1 MLCWIGIV
9 SNTTVNY
16 GCVIKYTFFHIA
28 TMMSWIYFQ
37 KDAAVLMKGVEEG
50 KEECPSSNTPRKML
64 KTT

>member
-1 MLCWIGIV
+1 
-9 SNTTVNY
+9 
-16 GCVIKYTFFHIA
+16 
-28 TMMSWIYFQ
+28 MMSWIYFQ